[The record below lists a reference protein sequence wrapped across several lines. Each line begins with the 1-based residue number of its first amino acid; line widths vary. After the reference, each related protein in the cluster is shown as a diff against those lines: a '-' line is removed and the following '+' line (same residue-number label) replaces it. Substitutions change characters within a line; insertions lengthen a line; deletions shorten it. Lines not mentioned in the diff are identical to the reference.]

1 MARKGLERVFAI
13 FDGAV
18 ALPEAERDAYV
29 ASECGD
35 DVHVRDEVRSLLAAH
50 DEADGFLS
58 GPRTD
63 DRESI
68 YAVALMP
75 AAEEMAAFL
84 GREFGAYTI
93 VGFLGSGGMG
103 DVYRARDRQLDR
115 DVAIKILPSLFTND
129 TDRLVRFEREAKTL
143 AALNHPH
150 IGAIYGLERV
160 DGVPAL
166 VLELVDGPTLAER
179 LLQGPLTVENAVAIA
194 MQIADALEVA
204 HRQGIIHRDLKPANI
219 KVTTSGS
226 VKLLDFGLAKGIDH
240 YDDTRSASGTVPAS
254 PSTSTGGAVMGTA
267 AYMSP
272 EQARG
277 EPVDG
282 RSDLFSLGAVL
293 YEMVTGRPAFGGG
306 TASDILRAILNDI
319 PASPRVFNPR
329 ISPALE
335 NVVMRLLAK
344 DRGVRPQQASA
355 VRLELQRLASE
366 LDAGSYHWLRRW
378 RRSGGAAAAIILAGI
393 AIWAARR
400 TAPGA
405 LIVREYTQITHFA
418 DSATSPAVSS
428 DGRLLAFIRGAS
440 TFHGRGEIYVKALP
454 DGEPMQLTSD
464 GLAKMSPSFSP
475 DNSTIAFTTV
485 TSHFLWDTWTVP
497 VGGGEARRWL
507 QNASGLS
514 WLRDGR
520 VMFSEQTGG
529 LHMKITT
536 AGEQRNEPRVL
547 YSPAGEYGMAHRSA
561 VSPDG
566 AWVLV
571 AEMDNPVW
579 QPCRLVPAAGQNVGR
594 RVGPDG
600 QCTSA
605 AWSPDGQWMYFSSNS
620 TGAFHLWRQRFP
632 NGAPEQ
638 LTYGPT
644 EEEGIAP
651 DPDGRSVLTSV
662 GTRHQSIWVHDER
675 GERAVSREGYA
686 FVPTSPNGGTSQPLP
701 GDGRSVFY
709 LVRQGAVRFSGGQ
722 DRVGDL
728 WATDLDTGRQ
738 RSILQGRQV
747 IGYDVSRDGRQLVF
761 AALDERGTSHVWLTR
776 LDRPDSPRQLAE
788 FEADSPR
795 FGAAGDILCRGTDN
809 GIRFI
814 YRLREGR
821 APEKAVQQPVLFF
834 QTTSRD
840 GAWLIVRAQA
850 ADRRDGYQVTTA
862 LPTAGGASIPL
873 CAICEV
879 DWMPNGRSLVI
890 RFTTSDPAA
899 PGRTFL
905 VTLESGSMLPRWPP
919 QGIRSRDD
927 LKHLRIA
934 REIEGWI
941 YPSDTGSMY
950 VFARGTTQRNI
961 HRVPLPYDHG
971 LKFSLMPT
979 IARRGSMKTVP

>member
-1 MARKGLERVFAI
+1 MTREGLDRAFAVFDA
-13 FDGAV
+13 AV

-35 DVHVRDEVRSLLAAH
+35 DVDVREEVRTLLAAH
-50 DEADGFLS
+50 DEAGGFLS
-58 GPRTD
+58 GRRSH
-63 DRESI
+63 DRESRP
-68 YAVALMP
+68 AGVLMA
-75 AAEEMAAFL
+75 AAEESAAFI
-84 GREFGAYTI
+84 GREFGAYLI
-93 VGFLGSGGMG
+93 VDRLGSGGMG

-115 DVAIKILPSLFTND
+115 DVAIKILPALFTKD
-129 TDRLVRFEREAKTL
+129 TDRLLRFEREAKIL

-160 DGVPAL
+160 DGMPAL

-179 LLQGPLTVENAVAIA
+179 LLQGPLTVRHAVAIA

-204 HRQGIIHRDLKPANI
+204 HRQGIIHRDLKPANV
-219 KVTTSGS
+219 KVTTSGL
-226 VKLLDFGLAKGIDH
+226 VKLLDFGLAKGVDH
-240 YDDTRSASGTVPAS
+240 QDTRSASGTVAAS
-254 PSTSTGGAVMGTA
+254 PTTSRPGAVMGTA

-277 EPVDG
+277 EAVDG
-282 RSDLFSLGAVL
+282 RSDLFSLGALL
-293 YEMVTGRPAFGGG
+293 YEMVTGRPAFGGD
-306 TASDILRAILNDI
+306 TASAILHAILNDM
-319 PASPRVFNPR
+319 PPSPRALNPR
-329 ISPALE
+329 VPAALE
-335 NVVMRLLAK
+335 HVVMRLLAK
-344 DRGVRPQQASA
+344 DRGARPQHASA
-355 VRLELQRLASE
+355 VRIELQRLASE
-366 LDAGSYHWLRRW
+366 LDAGAHRWLRRGL
-378 RRSGGAAAAIILAGI
+378 RTGGAAAAIILVGL

-400 TAPGA
+400 PTPGA
-405 LIVREYTQITHFA
+405 LADREYAQVTHFA
-418 DSATSPAVSS
+418 DSVTSPAVSS
-428 DGRLLAFIRGAS
+428 DGRLLTFIRGAS
-440 TFHGRGEIYVKALP
+440 TFHGPGEIYVKALP

-475 DNSTIAFTTV
+475 DHSTIAYTTV

-497 VGGGEARRWL
+497 VGGGAARRWL

-520 VMFSEQTGG
+520 LMFSEQTGG

-536 AGEQRNEPRVL
+536 AGEQRNAARVL
-547 YSPAGEYGMAHRSA
+547 YSPAAEYGMAHRSA

-579 QPCRLVPAAGQNVGR
+579 QPCRLVPTTGQNVGR

-638 LTYGPT
+638 LTHGPT

-662 GTRHQSIWVHDER
+662 GIRHQSIWVHDDR
-675 GERAVSREGYA
+675 GEREVSREGFA
-686 FVPTSPNGGTSQPLP
+686 FVPTMPNGGTSQPLP

-709 LVRQGAVRFSGGQ
+709 LVRQGAVRFSGWG
-722 DRVGDL
+722 DRVGEL
-728 WATDLDTGRQ
+728 WATDLETGRH
-738 RSILQGRQV
+738 RAILQGRQV
-747 IGYDVSRDGRQLVF
+747 IGYDVSRDGSRLAF
-761 AALDERGTSHVWLTR
+761 AALDERGTSHVWLAR
-776 LDRPDSPRQLAE
+776 LDRPDPPRQLAE

-795 FGAAGDILCRGTDN
+795 FDGVGDIFCRGMEN
-809 GIRFI
+809 GTRFI

-821 APEKAVQQPVLFF
+821 APEKSVPQPVLFF
-834 QTTSRD
+834 QTISPD
-840 GAWLIVRAQA
+840 GAWLIARAQH
-850 ADRRDGYQVTTA
+850 ADRQDGYQVTMA
-862 LPTAGGASIPL
+862 FPTAGGPPIPL
-873 CAICEV
+873 CANCEL
-879 DWMPNGRSLVI
+879 DWMPNGRSLVV
-890 RFTTSDPAA
+890 RFPQSDPAA
-899 PGRTFL
+899 PGRTFF
-905 VTLESGSMLPRWPP
+905 VTRESGSMLPRWPA

-934 REIEGWI
+934 REVEGWI

-961 HRVPLPYDHG
+961 HRVPLP
-971 LKFSLMPT
+971 
-979 IARRGSMKTVP
+979 

>member
-1 MARKGLERVFAI
+1 MVPEGMERVFAV
-13 FDGAV
+13 FDAAV
-18 ALPEAERDAYV
+18 AMPQAERDAYV

-35 DVHVRDEVRSLLAAH
+35 DVHLREEVRSLLAAH

-58 GPRTD
+58 GPPSH
-63 DRESI
+63 DRENTP
-68 YAVALMP
+68 AAALMT
-75 AAEEMAAFL
+75 AAQETAAFI

-93 VGFLGSGGMG
+93 VELLGSGGMG

-115 DVAIKILPSLFTND
+115 DVAIKILPPLFTRD

-150 IGAIYGLERV
+150 IGAIYGLEPV

-179 LLQGPLTVENAVAIA
+179 LSQGPLTVKDAVAIA

-204 HRQGIIHRDLKPANI
+204 HRQGIIHRDLKPANV
-219 KVTTSGS
+219 KVTASGS

-240 YDDTRSASGTVPAS
+240 HDTRPAS
-254 PSTSTGGAVMGTA
+254 VTVAASPTSSRSGAVMGTA

-293 YEMVTGRPAFGGG
+293 YEMLTGRPAFSGD
-306 TASDILRAILNDI
+306 TASAIVRATLNDT
-319 PASPRVFNPR
+319 PPSPRAFNPR
-329 ISPALE
+329 VPAALD

-344 DRGVRPQQASA
+344 DRGARHQQASA
-355 VRLELQRLASE
+355 VRIELQRLASE
-366 LDAGSYHWLRRW
+366 FDAGSYRWLGGW
-378 RRSGGAAAAIILAGI
+378 RRHAGAAAIVLVGI
-393 AIWAARR
+393 AIWTARR
-400 TAPGA
+400 PAPGA
-405 LIVREYTQITHFA
+405 PVEREYTQITHFA
-418 DSATSPAVSS
+418 DAATSPAVSR
-428 DGRLLAFIRGAS
+428 DGRLLTFIRGAS
-440 TFHGRGEIYVKALP
+440 TFHGRGEIYVKPLP
-454 DGEPMQLTSD
+454 DGEPIQLTSD
-464 GLAKMSPSFSP
+464 GLAKMSPLFSP
-475 DNSTIAFTTV
+475 DSSTIAYTTV
-485 TSHFLWDTWTVP
+485 TSQFVWDTWTVP
-497 VGGGEARRWL
+497 AGGGEARRWQ

-520 VMFSEQTGG
+520 LMFSEQTGG
-529 LHMKITT
+529 LHMKVTT
-536 AGEQRNEPRVL
+536 ADERRNAARVL
-547 YSPAGEYGMAHRSA
+547 YSPAGEYWMAHRSA
-561 VSPDG
+561 VSPDD

-579 QPCRLVPAAGQNVGR
+579 QPCRLVPASGQNGGR

-605 AWSPDGQWMYFSSNS
+605 AWSPDGAWMYFSSNS
-620 TGAFHLWRQRFP
+620 TGTFHLWRQRFP
-632 NGAPEQ
+632 DGAPEQ

-662 GTRHQSIWVHDER
+662 GTRHQSTWVHDER
-675 GERAVSREGYA
+675 GEREVSREGYA
-686 FVPTSPNGGTSQPLP
+686 FIPTSPNGGTSQPLP

-709 LVRQGAVRFSGGQ
+709 LVRQGAVRFSGGE
-722 DRVGDL
+722 DRVGEL

-738 RSILQGRQV
+738 RSILQGRHV
-747 IGYDVSRDGRQLVF
+747 IGYDVSRDGKQLVF

-776 LDRPDSPRQLAE
+776 LDRPDPPRQLAE

-795 FGAAGDILCRGTDN
+795 FDTVGNIFCRGTDN
-809 GIRFI
+809 GTRFV

-821 APEKAVQQPVLFF
+821 PPEKAVQQPVLFF
-834 QTTSRD
+834 QTISPD
-840 GAWLIVRAQA
+840 GSWLIVRAQA
-850 ADRRDGYQVTTA
+850 AERQGHQVTMA
-862 LPTAGGASIPL
+862 VPTGGGASVLL

-890 RFTTSDPAA
+890 RLTPSDPAA

-905 VTLESGSMLPRWPP
+905 VTLDSGSMLPRWPA
-919 QGIRSRDD
+919 QGIRTRDD
-927 LKHLRIA
+927 LNHLRIA
-934 REIEGWI
+934 REVEGWI
-941 YPSDTGSMY
+941 YPSDTGSAY
-950 VFARGTTQRNI
+950 VFSRSTTQRNI
-961 HRVPLPYDHG
+961 HRVRLP
-971 LKFSLMPT
+971 
-979 IARRGSMKTVP
+979 

>member
-1 MARKGLERVFAI
+1 MSERWNEVEAI
-13 FDGAV
+13 LRA
-18 ALPEAERDAYV
+18 ALTRAPHERTAFVGEVCADD
-29 ASECGD
+29 SEL
-35 DVHVRDEVRSLLAAH
+35 REEVESLLARETATN
-50 DEADGFLS
+50 EFLS
-58 GPRTD
+58 RP
-63 DRESI
+63 
-68 YAVALMP
+68 AVALMA
-75 AAEEMAAFL
+75 AAEETAAFI

-93 VGFLGSGGMG
+93 VDLLGSGGMG

-115 DVAIKILPSLFTND
+115 DVAIKILPPLFTKD
-129 TDRLVRFEREAKTL
+129 TDRLVRFEREARIL

-160 DGVPAL
+160 DGMPAL

-204 HRQGIIHRDLKPANI
+204 HRQGIIHRDLKPANV
-219 KVTTSGS
+219 KVMTSGF
-226 VKLLDFGLAKGIDH
+226 VKLLDFGLAKGVDH
-240 YDDTRSASGTVPAS
+240 HDTRSASGTVAAS
-254 PSTSTGGAVMGTA
+254 PTTSRPGAVMGTA

-293 YEMVTGRPAFGGG
+293 YEMVTGRPAFSGD
-306 TASDILRAILNDI
+306 TASAILRAILNDT
-319 PASPRVFNPR
+319 PPSPRAFNPR
-329 ISPALE
+329 VPAALE

-344 DRGVRPQQASA
+344 DRGARHQQASA
-355 VRLELQRLASE
+355 VRIELQRLASE
-366 LDAGSYHWLRRW
+366 LDAGSYRWLRRW
-378 RRSGGAAAAIILAGI
+378 RRSGGAAAAIILVGI
-393 AIWAARR
+393 AIWTARR
-400 TAPGA
+400 PAPGA
-405 LIVREYTQITHFA
+405 LVEREYTQITHFA

-428 DGRLLAFIRGAS
+428 DGRLLTFIRGAS
-440 TFHGRGEIYVKALP
+440 TFHGHGQIYVKALP

-464 GLAKMSPSFSP
+464 GLAKMSPLFSP
-475 DNSTIAFTTV
+475 DNSTIAYTTV
-485 TSHFLWDTWTVP
+485 TSQFVWDTWTVP

-520 VMFSEQTGG
+520 LMFSEQTGG
-529 LHMKITT
+529 LHMKVTT
-536 AGEQRNEPRVL
+536 ADEQRNAARVL

-579 QPCRLVPAAGQNVGR
+579 QPCRLVPTTGQNVGR

-605 AWSPDGQWMYFSSNS
+605 AWSPDGKWMYFSSNS
-620 TGAFHLWRQRFP
+620 TGTFHLWRQLFP

-638 LTYGPT
+638 LTHGPT

-675 GERAVSREGYA
+675 GEREVSREGYA
-686 FVPTSPNGGTSQPLP
+686 FVPTMPNGGTSQPLP

-709 LVRQGAVRFSGGQ
+709 LVRQGAVRFSGRG
-722 DRVGDL
+722 DRVGEL
-728 WATDLDTGRQ
+728 WATDLETGRH

-761 AALDERGTSHVWLTR
+761 AALDERGTSHVWLAR
-776 LDRPDSPRQLAE
+776 LDRPDPPRQLAE

-795 FGAAGDILCRGTDN
+795 FDAVGDIFCRGIEN
-809 GIRFI
+809 GTRFI

-834 QTTSRD
+834 QTTSPD
-840 GAWLIVRAQA
+840 GTWLIVRAQH
-850 ADRRDGYQVTTA
+850 ADRQDGYQVTMA
-862 LPTAGGASIPL
+862 FPTAGGPPVPL
-873 CAICEV
+873 CANCEV

-890 RFTTSDPAA
+890 RFPPSDPAA
-899 PGRTFL
+899 PGRTFMM
-905 VTLESGSMLPRWPP
+905 TLESGSMLPRWPA

-927 LKHLRIA
+927 LNHLRIA
-934 REIEGWI
+934 REVEGWI
-941 YPSDTGSMY
+941 YPSDTGSTY
-950 VFARGTTQRNI
+950 VFARSTTQRNI
-961 HRVPLPYDHG
+961 HRVPLP
-971 LKFSLMPT
+971 
-979 IARRGSMKTVP
+979 